1 MKSNNYSKGKLGED
15 IAVNYLK
22 NCGFEIL
29 DRNFAI
35 KAAEIDIIAYKN
47 NIENFIEVKSRTT
60 IDFGYAH
67 EAVDARKQNKIRL
80 AAEVYLNQTNLIYEE
95 ISFDVVEI
103 YFDTK
108 NINHIIGCF

>member
-1 MKSNNYSKGKLGED
+1 MKSNNYAKGKLGED

-47 NIENFIEVKSRTT
+47 NIVNFIEVKSSVERQIIALTNCIT
-60 IDFGYAH
+60 RSKYSY
-67 EAVDARKQNKIRL
+67 KIKI
-80 AAEVYLNQTNLIYEE
+80 T
-95 ISFDVVEI
+95 
-103 YFDTK
+103 
-108 NINHIIGCF
+108 

>member
-47 NIENFIEVKSRTT
+47 NIVNFI
-60 IDFGYAH
+60 
-67 EAVDARKQNKIRL
+67 
-80 AAEVYLNQTNLIYEE
+80 
-95 ISFDVVEI
+95 
-103 YFDTK
+103 
-108 NINHIIGCF
+108 

>member
-35 KAAEIDIIAYKN
+35 KAAEIDIIAYKD
-47 NIENFIEVKSRTT
+47 NIVNFIEVKSRTT

-67 EAVDARKQNKIRL
+67 EAVDAGNKIRL
-80 AAEVYLNQTNLIYEE
+80 DWQPRFT
-95 ISFDVVEI
+95 
-103 YFDTK
+103 
-108 NINHIIGCF
+108 